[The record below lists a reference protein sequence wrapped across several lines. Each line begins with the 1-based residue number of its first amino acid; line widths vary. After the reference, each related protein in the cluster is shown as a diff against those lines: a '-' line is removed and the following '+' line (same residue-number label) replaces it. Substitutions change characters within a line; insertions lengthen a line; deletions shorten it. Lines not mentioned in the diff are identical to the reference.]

1 MSLSQIVP
9 MVLGLSIM
17 LIVFALGL
25 QTRLRDWVGLF
36 SQPAL
41 LLRSLLAMSLI
52 MPVVAVL
59 AVKLLGLE
67 QPVSTA
73 LIALSLAPVP
83 PLLPGKQTK
92 AGGDSNYAV
101 SLLVVAALFAI
112 VWIPLALEL
121 IQLIFGIPLH
131 AHPMDIIA
139 VVGKTVL
146 LPLLAGTIVG
156 LLAKGFAQRL
166 SGLLA
171 SIGTLVLLVGL
182 VLVLASAWG
191 AIMALVGDGTLLAMV
206 VVVVSGLVIG
216 HLLGGPDNEDRTV
229 LALACASRHPG
240 MAVALA
246 SLEFP
251 DMKGATAA
259 VLLYLLVAALV
270 SLPYVAWRKR
280 VSGLVRSR

>member
-101 SLLVVAALFAI
+101 
-112 VWIPLALEL
+112 
-121 IQLIFGIPLH
+121 
-131 AHPMDIIA
+131 
-139 VVGKTVL
+139 
-146 LPLLAGTIVG
+146 
-156 LLAKGFAQRL
+156 
-166 SGLLA
+166 
-171 SIGTLVLLVGL
+171 
-182 VLVLASAWG
+182 
-191 AIMALVGDGTLLAMV
+191 
-206 VVVVSGLVIG
+206 
-216 HLLGGPDNEDRTV
+216 
-229 LALACASRHPG
+229 
-240 MAVALA
+240 
-246 SLEFP
+246 
-251 DMKGATAA
+251 
-259 VLLYLLVAALV
+259 
-270 SLPYVAWRKR
+270 
-280 VSGLVRSR
+280 